1 MRLTNIWNSLTGWNV
16 VICRVSSVGELGGQN
31 QAAVSSR
38 LNIKRQPAPEE
49 VMLLDVLKELGM
61 LVSFS
66 RVARSHDAATHAHNG
81 VFSLWP
87 LPTTLYFL
95 LFICP
100 SVCCCIFLPA
110 ASLHLSLPPVFPPS
124 VFFSDPPSSS
134 YLFPSLSL
142 ILCSSTH
149 PSVPPSFPPH
159 VFFPRSRLTGRFI
172 RPQGGCHNSPCGWVR
187 GLRGV
192 KSPG

>member
-124 VFFSDPPSSS
+124 VFFFLILHLLPIYFHLFHLFCAHRPIRPSLPPSHRTFFFQGAGWQAGS
-134 YLFPSLSL
+134 YALKEAAITPL
-142 ILCSSTH
+142 
-149 PSVPPSFPPH
+149 VD
-159 VFFPRSRLTGRFI
+159 
-172 RPQGGCHNSPCGWVR
+172 GWEV
-187 GLRGV
+187 
-192 KSPG
+192 